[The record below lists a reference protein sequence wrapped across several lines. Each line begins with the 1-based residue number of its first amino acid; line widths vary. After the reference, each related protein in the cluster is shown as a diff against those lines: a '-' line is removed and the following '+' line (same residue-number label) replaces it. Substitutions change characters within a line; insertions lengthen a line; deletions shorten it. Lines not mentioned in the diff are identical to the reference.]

1 VGLTAL
7 TPAKVAALFGAGAAV
22 VLLLVYLM
30 MTVLGLPTWVFV
42 GAIALLAVG
51 LPIML
56 VTGRHEQQRAVAATT
71 GMHVTTPV
79 GVRKHFTWRRA
90 TLGGGLAFVGLA
102 VVAGGF
108 MAMRL
113 LGIGPVGTLV
123 ASGVLDE
130 QARLVLADFEN
141 ATSDSTLGETVAE
154 LFRIDLNE
162 SPAITLLSTG
172 QVANILARM
181 ERPED
186 TPLTPDVV
194 SEIAI
199 REGIKAY
206 LAGDI
211 RSLGESYLLAA
222 RLVSAETG
230 EEFMSVS
237 EQANTSADIM
247 GAVDRMST
255 AFRERIGESYS
266 SLRAD
271 PPLERSASRRRPSK
285 PFSFTPSRPV
295 RVSGATWIEPSRCSS
310 RLSPSTAASR
320 WRGAAWGP
328 SWRGRGGGRVT
339 KAATHCAGRTL
350 CGSAWPSA
358 SDIT

>member
-1 VGLTAL
+1 
-7 TPAKVAALFGAGAAV
+7 
-22 VLLLVYLM
+22 
-30 MTVLGLPTWVFV
+30 
-42 GAIALLAVG
+42 
-51 LPIML
+51 
-56 VTGRHEQQRAVAATT
+56 
-71 GMHVTTPV
+71 
-79 GVRKHFTWRRA
+79 
-90 TLGGGLAFVGLA
+90 LAFVGLA

-237 EQANTSADIM
+237 EQAGQYIGRHHGRRGPDVDGFPGANRRVVLIVARGSSA
-247 GAVDRMST
+247 
-255 AFRERIGESYS
+255 
-266 SLRAD
+266 RALHD
-271 PPLERSASRRRPSK
+271 VVPRSPSAL
-285 PFSFTPSRPV
+285 RPV
-295 RVSGATWIEPSRCSS
+295 DP
-310 RLSPSTAASR
+310 
-320 WRGAAWGP
+320 
-328 SWRGRGGGRVT
+328 
-339 KAATHCAGRTL
+339 
-350 CGSAWPSA
+350 
-358 SDIT
+358 